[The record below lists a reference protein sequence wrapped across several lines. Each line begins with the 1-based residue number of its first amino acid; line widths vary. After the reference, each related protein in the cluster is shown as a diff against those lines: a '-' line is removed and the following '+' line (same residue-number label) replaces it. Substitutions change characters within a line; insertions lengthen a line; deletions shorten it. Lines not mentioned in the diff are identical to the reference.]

1 MCTSRYICTICLH
14 ALFLHALSVLE
25 YPLTEDCH
33 GEGIGNVQ
41 LLDNCIL
48 RLGEQTLLIVG
59 YIGGA
64 NDFPKGLDRHLPIVI
79 AVQ

>member
-14 ALFLHALSVLE
+14 ALFLHALSVPE
-25 YPLTEDCH
+25 YYLTKDSH

-48 RLGEQTLLIVG
+48 RFGEQTSLIVG
-59 YIGGA
+59 YVKKA
-64 NDFPKGLDRHLPIVI
+64 NDFPKCLDRHLSIVI